1 MSLIVKTVLLGLIFP
16 LLTPG
21 TELSKFGGTTPEVY
35 ITLGYRDLSLPATT
49 SGWTDLYRSMIADGS
64 KNLFDHELAS
74 YSADLILPSDPF
86 DQNSIGPVDT
96 SANRDKPGNII
107 GVTAIILLIGALR
120 LYATSP
126 SFRKLLFDT
135 FSPLSPLGY
144 S

>member
-1 MSLIVKTVLLGLIFP
+1 
-16 LLTPG
+16 
-21 TELSKFGGTTPEVY
+21 
-35 ITLGYRDLSLPATT
+35 
-49 SGWTDLYRSMIADGS
+49 MIADGS